1 MTYKTK
7 ILVYIITCFDTPSH
21 TIDLMIA
28 STSVLAFAS
37 ASAPSAFAPEEKK
50 FSFSKIIQPI
60 RKIGQIAG
68 KVADVAGK
76 VAVVASIL

>member
-1 MTYKTK
+1 MTYKTI
-7 ILVYIITCFDTPSH
+7 ILVYIITCFDTPSPTH
-21 TIDLMIA
+21 LMTSLSFSA
-28 STSVLAFAS
+28 SASAFAS
-37 ASAPSAFAPEEKK
+37 APEEKR

-68 KVADVAGK
+68 KVANIAGK

>member
-1 MTYKTK
+1 MTS
-7 ILVYIITCFDTPSH
+7 LSFS
-21 TIDLMIA
+21 A
-28 STSVLAFAS
+28 SAFAS
-37 ASAPSAFAPEEKK
+37 APEEKRV
-50 FSFSKIIQPI
+50 SFSKIIQPI

>member
-1 MTYKTK
+1 MTS
-7 ILVYIITCFDTPSH
+7 LRFS
-21 TIDLMIA
+21 
-28 STSVLAFAS
+28 AS
-37 ASAPSAFAPEEKK
+37 ASEFEFAPEEKR

-68 KVADVAGK
+68 KVANVAGK

>member
-1 MTYKTK
+1 MTS
-7 ILVYIITCFDTPSH
+7 LS
-21 TIDLMIA
+21 
-28 STSVLAFAS
+28 FAS
-37 ASAPSAFAPEEKK
+37 ASAPEEKR

-68 KVADVAGK
+68 KVSDIAGK

>member
-1 MTYKTK
+1 MTYKTI
-7 ILVYIITCFDTPSH
+7 ILDYIITCFDTLSP
-21 TIDLMIA
+21 TDLM
-28 STSVLAFAS
+28 TSLSFS
-37 ASAPSAFAPEEKK
+37 EFAPEEKR

-60 RKIGQIAG
+60 RKIGQVAG

>member
-1 MTYKTK
+1 MTS
-7 ILVYIITCFDTPSH
+7 LSFSAP
-21 TIDLMIA
+21 
-28 STSVLAFAS
+28 S
-37 ASAPSAFAPEEKK
+37 ASASAFAPEEKR

-60 RKIGQIAG
+60 RKIGQVAG

>member
-7 ILVYIITCFDTPSH
+7 ILFYIITCFDTLSPSPV
-21 TIDLMIA
+21 LMTA
-28 STSVLAFAS
+28 LSFAT
-37 ASAPSAFAPEEKK
+37 AAAPQEKK

-60 RKIGQIAG
+60 RKIGQVAG

-76 VAVVASIL
+76 VAIVASIL

>member
-37 ASAPSAFAPEEKK
+37 AFAPEENKL
-50 FSFSKIIQPI
+50 SFSKIIQPI

-68 KVADVAGK
+68 KVADVA
-76 VAVVASIL
+76 SIL

>member
-7 ILVYIITCFDTPSH
+7 ILDYIITCFDTLS
-21 TIDLMIA
+21 TTDLM
-28 STSVLAFAS
+28 TSLSF
-37 ASAPSAFAPEEKK
+37 SAPSASASEFAPEEKR

-60 RKIGQIAG
+60 RKIGQVAG